1 MIHFVQLPSSRK
13 LLRTLLESTPDNLC
27 YDEVHET
34 LSKVIR
40 QPSRAVCILDDWQS
54 GARGCW
60 GSLLTFVE
68 SFGSSGL
75 SHCSPDHQGEIYIC
89 LIQILFKTW
98 LFKPGEDLEGVRK
111 RAAAVVRAKHKINKI
126 TIQVKI
132 EKITIISCHAALS
145 INFWYL
151 SGGNSP
157 AGCGSWVPRM
167 PTIAVIKFY
176 PLFCFV
182 I

>member
-1 MIHFVQLPSSRK
+1 M
-13 LLRTLLESTPDNLC
+13 
-27 YDEVHET
+27 
-34 LSKVIR
+34 
-40 QPSRAVCILDDWQS
+40 
-54 GARGCW
+54 
-60 GSLLTFVE
+60 E

-132 EKITIISCHAALS
+132 ERITIISCHAALS
-145 INFWYL
+145 
-151 SGGNSP
+151 
-157 AGCGSWVPRM
+157 
-167 PTIAVIKFY
+167 
-176 PLFCFV
+176 
-182 I
+182 